1 MPAILESLLRF
12 VTSPT
17 VMVWMM
23 LGTASG
29 IVVGAI
35 PGLTGAM
42 LIALSLPLTFSMT
55 GEHAL
60 VLLVSMYVGSVS
72 GGLIS
77 ATLLKIPGT
86 PASMM
91 TTFDSFPLAQQG
103 KARRALGL
111 GISASMVGGVV
122 GWLFL
127 VLLTAPLASL
137 SLKLGPFEFFAL
149 TLVALMLIA
158 TVSGRSMVKGLFAGA
173 LGMLLAVPG
182 TNPANGTPRWTAGIP
197 ELEDGFKLLPV
208 LIGLFAITQVVAEA
222 GTSLDCMNEKAK
234 RVPAGEGDSSRI
246 LLRLREYVSNS
257 VNLIRSSFIGVFV
270 GILPGVGANIGSVV
284 AYSAAKSLSRTP
296 QEFGSGSEEGIVA
309 SEAANNATVGGALI
323 PLIAMGIPGSVID
336 AILIGALTIHGLQP
350 GPLLMAQNP
359 EAVNMMMA
367 TILVANVFMFAFM
380 LLAAPWLAKL
390 ASVPKGILLPTILT
404 FCVIGSFALANRM
417 FDVWVMLGFG
427 AVGLFLTRFRIPV
440 APFVIGFVLAPI
452 AEEHLIEGLMQ
463 SGGSWW
469 PLVTRPVSLTMLGV
483 SLCVL
488 IAVLR
493 SRDAV
498 HQRTAN
504 PSSPTQSL
512 EQ

>member
-1 MPAILESLLRF
+1 MPTIIQTLSAFAMAPSAIS
-12 VTSPT
+12 
-17 VMVWMM
+17 WMM
-23 LGTASG
+23 VGTAWG
-29 IVVGAI
+29 IIVGAI

-42 LIALSLPLTFSMT
+42 LIALTLPLTFSMS
-55 GEHAL
+55 GENAL

-91 TTFDSFPLAQQG
+91 TTFDGYPLAEQG

-111 GISASMVGGVV
+111 GISASLVGGVV

-127 VLLTAPLASL
+127 VMLTGPLATL

-149 TLVALMLIA
+149 TLTALVLIA
-158 TVSGRSMVKGLFAGA
+158 TVSGDSLLQGLFSGVF
-173 LGMLLAVPG
+173 GMLLAVPG
-182 TNPANGTPRWTAGIP
+182 VNPATGVPRWTGGFT

-208 LIGLFAITQVVAEA
+208 LIGLFAIAQVITEVGTNEPVRESGAA
-222 GTSLDCMNEKAK
+222 GSK
-234 RVPAGEGDSSRI
+234 DSSRI
-246 LLRLREYVSNS
+246 MLAGGEYLANAW
-257 VNLIRSSFIGVFV
+257 NLIRSSLIGVFV

-284 AYSAAKSLSRTP
+284 AYSAAKAMSMTP
-296 QEFGSGSEEGIVA
+296 EKFGSGSEEGIIA

-350 GPLLMAQNP
+350 GPMLMEQNP
-359 EAVNMMMA
+359 DAVNMMMA
-367 TILVANVFMFAFM
+367 TILMANVFMFVFM
-380 LLAAPWLAKL
+380 LAASPWLAKL
-390 ASVPKGILLPTILT
+390 AAVPKGFLVPTIVT

-427 AVGLFLTRFRIPV
+427 AVGLLLNRLRIPV

-452 AEEHLIEGLMQ
+452 AEEHIIEGLMQ

-469 PLVTRPVSLTMLGV
+469 PLFTRPVAFVMLL
-483 SLCVL
+483 SATSIMAITVL
-488 IAVLR
+488 ARLLARSIADGTEEI
-493 SRDAV
+493 SK
-498 HQRTAN
+498 
-504 PSSPTQSL
+504 
-512 EQ
+512 